1 MTWTNKYPNGC
12 TECGTTTKKHLGRGL
27 CTTCYQREARENS
40 VGTTENGKPDNV
52 AQFPSDVPNRTRD
65 FSDVEESTET
75 TSRLETPPKFS
86 ERRPGD
92 VAGPSSVPDDA
103 DGDAPNPKR
112 GLRSLF
118 AKKERPE
125 QTEPVRPSKETRPG
139 KPQRL
144 GRRTSSADTIEDI
157 LGAVGAVAIRTGKH
171 QPLGRYLQFSSSVSA
186 EILDDAVSGTIIDK
200 MVLQPLVKGRSR
212 FDGIAAVLGPP
223 AIILAIENNPERAQM
238 LLPVL
243 KSSIRNSL
251 PMMAKAIKKVQAKEK
266 AMAEA
271 AAELFPDL
279 PEGEDPADAILA
291 MIFDGWSPP
300 TPSPSTAPPV
310 ETNEPETESDA
321 A

>member
-1 MTWTNKYPNGC
+1 MSWTPKHPDGC
-12 TECGTTTKKHLGRGL
+12 VQCGTTTKKHLGRGL
-27 CTTCYQREARENS
+27 CTTCYQREARGNS
-40 VGTTENGKPDNV
+40 VDNFENGVTDNV
-52 AQFPSDVPNRTRD
+52 AQFPSDVSNSTRNL
-65 FSDVEESTET
+65 SDVAQSPET
-75 TSRLETPPKFS
+75 SPRLETPPKFS

-92 VAGPSSVPDDA
+92 VAGPSSVPDDNG
-103 DGDAPNPKR
+103 GDVPNPKR
-112 GLRSLF
+112 GLRGIFS
-118 AKKERPE
+118 KKERPE
-125 QTEPVRPSKETRPG
+125 QDEPAKPTKETRPG

-144 GRRTSSADTIEDI
+144 GRRNSTADTIEDI

-186 EILDDAVSGTIIDK
+186 EILDDAVSGTMIDK

-223 AIILAIENNPERAQM
+223 AIILAIENNPERAPM

-266 AMAEA
+266 AMSDA

-291 MIFDGWSPP
+291 MIFDGWTPP
-300 TPSPSTAPPV
+300 VPASTGPPV
-310 ETNEPETESDA
+310 ESNETETESDA